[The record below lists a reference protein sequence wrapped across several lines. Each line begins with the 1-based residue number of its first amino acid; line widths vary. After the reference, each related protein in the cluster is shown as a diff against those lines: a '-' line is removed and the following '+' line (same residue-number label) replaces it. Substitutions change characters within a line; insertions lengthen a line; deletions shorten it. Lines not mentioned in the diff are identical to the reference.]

1 MDDFGRTLDF
11 GNDLGDTY
19 ENFLDS
25 TKMILV
31 GVSEIPKTKCPKKS
45 FTQNNK
51 KKGDLNENR
60 EKYINSI
67 FIKYKFF
74 NN

>member
-1 MDDFGRTLDF
+1 MFCWMIFEEQLIS
-11 GNDLGDTY
+11 GDTY
-19 ENFLDS
+19 ENYVDY

-31 GVSEIPKTKCPKKS
+31 GVSEIPKIKCPKKS
-45 FTQNNK
+45 FKQNNK
-51 KKGDLNENR
+51 KEGDLNENR